1 MDTNSKPSAASFEE
15 LLQRISL
22 ELMAETSLAGILKK
36 TARSARQLTDAVFAV
51 VALPNE
57 KGELDRIAS
66 IGDLPILLDK
76 HPVSVPWLEMLAVLT
91 REGGA
96 LSSADLSADP
106 RCAGLSPD
114 WKQVHTFLGAL
125 MSSQGR
131 ILGEICLAG
140 KPGAPGFGAAE
151 QRIIQRLAAWSAV
164 AIENSRRFEQFLE
177 KEKDL
182 TRQNQELMI
191 FNDVALAASTTLE
204 MEEILA
210 TTLDRMMLHF
220 HARSGQ
226 IFLLEEDAGDVRMAM
241 QRGEF
246 SAFYWEKDAFS
257 LGEGLVGRAAA
268 SKEFRAVADP
278 PQEPGFDDEAFRTNG
293 LRMLL
298 GIPLLSKGRVM
309 CVMML
314 ASTEL
319 VEFTARQKALLEAVG
334 LSVGTAVENGLL
346 HRKAQRLA
354 VFEERER
361 IGMDLHDGIIQS
373 IYAVGLTLEE
383 GLLDLG
389 EASAATRSKL
399 QRAIDGLNAVIRDI
413 REYIADLR
421 PKRFIFDNLAVG
433 LQMLVREFLM
443 TKPIDAEIDL
453 SEEAGRWLAPVAAND
468 LFHIAQEAL
477 SNVARHANASRLKV
491 ILAQVGDRV
500 ALEVADNGR
509 GFDLAQRPSD
519 GSHGLANMEE
529 RARAIRGELTITSEP
544 GKGTRVRVS
553 IPRLRPQTGNLAG
566 REDRG
571 AGSVRRPEG
580 RS

>member
-1 MDTNSKPSAASFEE
+1 MDTHPNPSAATPEDFMH
-15 LLQRISL
+15 RISL
-22 ELMAETSLAGILKK
+22 ELMGETTLQAVLEK
-36 TARSARQLTDAVFAV
+36 TAAAARQLTDASFAM
-51 VALPNE
+51 VALPKE
-57 KGELDRIAS
+57 KGEPERIAS
-66 IGDLPILLDK
+66 SGEDPDSGERISF
-76 HPVSVPWLEMLAVLT
+76 SVPWLEMLAVLY
-91 REGGA
+91 REGGTLA
-96 LSSADLSADP
+96 SADLSADP
-106 RCAGLSPD
+106 RCAGLSAG
-114 WKQVHTFLGAL
+114 WNRLHSFMGAL
-125 MSSQGR
+125 MIFQGQ

-140 KPGAPGFGAAE
+140 KADAPGFETAE
-151 QRIIQRLAAWSAV
+151 QNGIQLLAAWAAA
-164 AIENSRRFEQFLE
+164 AIENSRRYAKLLE
-177 KEKDL
+177 GENDL
-182 TRQNQELMI
+182 TRKNQELAI
-191 FNDVALAASTTLE
+191 FNDVSLAASTTLE
-204 MEEILA
+204 LEGILA

-220 HARSGQ
+220 HALNGQ

-246 SAFYWEKDAFS
+246 SAFYWEKDVFS
-257 LGEGLVGRAAA
+257 LGEGLVGRAAE
-268 SKEFRAVADP
+268 SKEFHIVSDP
-278 PQEPGFDDEAFRTNG
+278 PQEPGFDDEAFRANG

-309 CVMML
+309 GVMML

-319 VEFTARQKALLEAVG
+319 VEFTARQKALFEAVG

-373 IYAVGLTLEE
+373 IYAVGLMLEE
-383 GLLDLG
+383 GLLEMG
-389 EASAATRSKL
+389 EVDPNTRSKL

-468 LFHIAQEAL
+468 LFLIAQEAL
-477 SNVARHANASRLKV
+477 SNVARHANATRLKV
-491 ILAQVGDRV
+491 TLAQVGDRV
-500 ALEVADNGR
+500 VLEVADNGR
-509 GFDLAQRPSD
+509 GFDPAQRRSD

-529 RARAIRGELTITSEP
+529 RAHAIRGELTVTSEP
-544 GKGTRVRVS
+544 GKGARVRVS

-566 REDRG
+566 REYRG
-571 AGSVRRPEG
+571 AIKRP
-580 RS
+580 